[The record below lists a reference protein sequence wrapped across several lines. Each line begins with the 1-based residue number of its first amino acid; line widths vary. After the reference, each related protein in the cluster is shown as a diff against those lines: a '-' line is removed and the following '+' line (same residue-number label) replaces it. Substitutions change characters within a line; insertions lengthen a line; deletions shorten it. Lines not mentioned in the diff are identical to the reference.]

1 MNLFKFALVI
11 NNPKYGMLRTIE
23 DIEYLNEL
31 NWRKRKN
38 NMIRSENIIAIIM
51 PLIALVISTIFEG
64 LKWDL
69 SLYIGA
75 SLVIFGN
82 ILILKKN

>member
-51 PLIALVISTIFEG
+51 PLLCKNLETNVENNLV
-64 LKWDL
+64 K
-69 SLYIGA
+69 
-75 SLVIFGN
+75 
-82 ILILKKN
+82 